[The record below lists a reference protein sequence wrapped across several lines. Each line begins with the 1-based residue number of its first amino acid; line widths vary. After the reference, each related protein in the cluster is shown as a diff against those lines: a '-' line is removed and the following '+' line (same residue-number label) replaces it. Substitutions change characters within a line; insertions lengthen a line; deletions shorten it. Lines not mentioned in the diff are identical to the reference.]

1 MESQV
6 RAARLPLTIR
16 PSRHVS
22 PAGLLMRQIRGS
34 DFLER
39 NPATGPSLFDL
50 AALHQ
55 DAVGEDMEV
64 LMGASAAQPG
74 STDGM
79 ESVEDLARKLVL
91 QVCRYPLLADR
102 RLVCTFLPDSL
113 RCMCPG
119 SCAQGAR
126 GPWSHWEQVEELLFV
141 RAPVCCRMPGT
152 KRRGQLV
159 ASPFHP
165 RANRDSGMRL
175 GRFLAS

>member
-1 MESQV
+1 
-6 RAARLPLTIR
+6 
-16 PSRHVS
+16 
-22 PAGLLMRQIRGS
+22 MRQIRGS

-55 DAVGEDMEV
+55 DAGSEDMEV

-74 STDGM
+74 SADGM

-91 QVCRYPLLADR
+91 QVCLCPLLVDR
-102 RLVCTFLPDSL
+102 RLVCPFLPDSL
-113 RCMCPG
+113 RCICPG

-126 GPWSHWEQVEELLFV
+126 GPWSSWEQVKELLFV
-141 RAPVCCRMPGT
+141 RAPVCCWMPVT
-152 KRRGQLV
+152 RRRGQLV

-165 RANRDSGMRL
+165 QANRDSGMRL
-175 GRFLAS
+175 GRFLASWMQDLSRARGQGCQWI